1 MARLKIA
8 ARTAEKRIRRR
19 VRAALSRLLRSF
31 GRPGGDRRD
40 QLDPAPIRSVLVV
53 RMNGRMGNTLFL
65 TPLLT
70 GINEIMPHAAI
81 DVLSRYPD
89 APDVL
94 RGLPGLRSVIT
105 LPDFGWRD
113 LPAAWRTL
121 QACRS
126 ARYDLAIDPVPN
138 SAGGRIALALS
149 RARWRLGFG
158 GDEQWLRLDCA
169 AELPPGVGHEALQP
183 LLLLKQA
190 FGYRIEPGA
199 ARLRVANSADELA
212 AGARLVAERK
222 AVARRVT
229 LPEWPTIG
237 FFASA
242 RGKKDLGPAWW
253 REFWSVYL
261 ELMPHTTP
269 LEVLPAADFA
279 PVDEA
284 FANVYCRSP
293 RMLAATLA
301 HVDRFFSADTGPM
314 HLASAAGV
322 PTVAFFADTNPAA
335 FGPIKP
341 DDTVLQTG
349 GKSPRDV
356 AAACAAIVAATPPV
370 TRQAG

>member
-1 MARLKIA
+1 MATLKTR

-19 VRAALSRLLRSF
+19 VRAALSRLLRWSS
-31 GRPGGDRRD
+31 RPRVDSRER
-40 QLDPAPIRSVLVV
+40 LDAASIRSVLVV
-53 RMNGRMGNTLFL
+53 RMNARMGNTLFL

-70 GINEIMPHAAI
+70 AINEVLPHAAI

-94 RGLPGLRSVIT
+94 RGLPGLRNVIT
-105 LPDFGWRD
+105 LPKLGWRD
-113 LPAAWRTL
+113 LPTASRTL
-121 QACRS
+121 QACR
-126 ARYDLAIDPVPN
+126 ANQYDLAIDPAPN
-138 SAGGRIALALS
+138 SAGGRIALALCRS
-149 RARWRLGFG
+149 RWRLGFG
-158 GDEQWLRLDCA
+158 GAEQWLRLDCA
-169 AELPPGVGHEALQP
+169 AELPAGVGHEALQP
-183 LLLLKQA
+183 LLLLKEA

-199 ARLRVANSADELA
+199 ARLRVANSTDELV

-222 AVARRVT
+222 ALAHRAAA
-229 LPEWPTIG
+229 PEWPTIG

-253 REFWSVYL
+253 REFWDAYL

-269 LEVLPAADFA
+269 LEVLPTPDFA
-279 PVDEA
+279 PVNAA
-284 FANVYCRSP
+284 FASVHCRSP

-322 PTVAFFADTNPAA
+322 PTVAFFDDTNPAA

-341 DDTVLQTG
+341 DDTVLQIG

-356 AAACAAIVAATPPV
+356 AAACAAIVAAPTV
-370 TRQAG
+370 NARTG